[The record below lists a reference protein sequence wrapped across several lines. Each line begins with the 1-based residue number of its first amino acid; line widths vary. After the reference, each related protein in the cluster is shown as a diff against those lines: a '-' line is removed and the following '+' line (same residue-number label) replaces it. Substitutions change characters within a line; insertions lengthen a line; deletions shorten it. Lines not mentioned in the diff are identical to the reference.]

1 MCQKIKSNS
10 EIFLIAGLGNPG
22 KDYRH
27 TRHNIGFMVIDHLSN
42 ELKIPVKKV
51 KQKSLIGIGKLDNK
65 EILLVKPQTFMN
77 NSGESIAP
85 LMRYYKVPHQNLMVI
100 HDDLDLP
107 FGIIRIRP
115 TGGTS
120 GQKGMKSI
128 IEKIGSQEFPRIRMG
143 IGRPPGHMDPVDF
156 VLENFSKDQLSILEN
171 ILEDATNAIKTFI
184 IDGLNKAMNTYNGD
198 KGNL

>member
-100 HDDLDLP
+100 HDDLDIP
-107 FGIIRIRP
+107 FGTIRIRP

-128 IEKIGSQEFPRIRMG
+128 IEKLGSQEFPRIRMG

>member
-100 HDDLDLP
+100 HDDLDIP
-107 FGIIRIRP
+107 FGTIRIRP

>member
-100 HDDLDLP
+100 HDDLDIP

-128 IEKIGSQEFPRIRMG
+128 IEKLGSQEFPRIRMG

>member
-100 HDDLDLP
+100 HDDLDIP

>member
-27 TRHNIGFMVIDHLSN
+27 TRHNIGFMVIDHLSI

-100 HDDLDLP
+100 HDDLDIP
-107 FGIIRIRP
+107 FGTIRIRP